1 MIREHQQVVLT
12 ASVPELELETGD
24 VGVVVHRHRGGK
36 ALEVEFFTLDGETAA
51 VATLPANR
59 VRTARGDEIPH
70 ARLRRSD

>member
-12 ASVPELELETGD
+12 ASVPELGLETGD
-24 VGVVVHRHRGGK
+24 VGVIVHLHRGGK

-59 VRTARGDEIPH
+59 VRAARGDEIPH